1 MNTPEATDSAD
12 ALKNFTLATGLVH
25 SPAPQFQGGRYDSG
39 ARELVL
45 RLGNVS
51 ARDAALINQ
60 LVGLF
65 CDPARAGELAQFKA
79 SEGAISLEG
88 GQLQVIS
95 VEQFALAVVRR
106 N

>member
-1 MNTPEATDSAD
+1 MNCPTT
-12 ALKNFTLATGLVH
+12 ALG
-25 SPAPQFQGGRYDSG
+25 PQTAGFQGARYDSG
-39 ARELVL
+39 ARELLV

-51 ARDAALINQ
+51 ARDAVLINQ

-79 SEGAISLEG
+79 GEGAVVQEDG
-88 GQLQVIS
+88 KLQVIS